1 MWLHT
6 RFPLFV
12 NGFNFFQPAGR
23 LVSDTDVTS
32 FSSRAEVQT
41 AVVCSV
47 CELLQLKHS
56 NRYMNLF
63 LSNVNFFSPH
73 FFLKYIFLLFLDVF
87 SFSAKDLFFPQFFIF
102 FLLKNFF
109 P

>member
-47 CELLQLKHS
+47 CELLQLKTFKQIYDS
-56 NRYMNLF
+56 LFNAELLFSSF
-63 LSNVNFFSPH
+63 LS
-73 FFLKYIFLLFLDVF
+73 
-87 SFSAKDLFFPQFFIF
+87 
-102 FLLKNFF
+102 
-109 P
+109 